1 MTPILNR
8 EKLRAAREE
17 KALTQEKLAEF
28 SGLSDRHIRTLETK
42 KVDTSASV
50 LYRVSRVLGKPMDDF
65 MTVVPDEGETDGGQ
79 ADTENRELES
89 R

>member
-28 SGLSDRHIRTLETK
+28 SGLSDRHIRTLKTK

-50 LYRVSRVLGKPMDDF
+50 PYRVCRVLGKPMDEF
-65 MTVVPDEGETDGGQ
+65 MTIVPDEDETNVGQ
-79 ADTENRELES
+79 AHP
-89 R
+89 